1 MASSH
6 ATRVAPA
13 GVAPAGLLLLLYVG
27 GTAALMNGNPV
38 GSSSDVPGVTGSL
51 FRMATADEASMA
63 ATCTSGDEG
72 IVPFCT
78 VALISPGVVL
88 TAAHCVQQQI
98 TAGNPKAFADLRV
111 SLVRRTRHDPQN
123 CKPVTRETRN
133 NPQSPKS
140 RTAKPATARLRMQP
154 WL

>member
-1 MASSH
+1 MAPLASFGFG
-6 ATRVAPA
+6 AQ
-13 GVAPAGLLLLLYVG
+13 AGLLLLLYVG
-27 GTAALMNGNPV
+27 DTCALFNGNAV
-38 GSSSDVPGVTGSL
+38 SSSSDVPSVTGSL
-51 FRMATADEASMA
+51 FTAPGDDEAV
-63 ATCTSGDEG
+63 TCTSGDEG
-72 IVPFCT
+72 VVPFCT

-98 TAGNPKAFADLRV
+98 TAGNPQAFADLRV

-123 CKPVTRETRN
+123 CKTVTRETRN

>member
-1 MASSH
+1 MAPLSSFGF
-6 ATRVAPA
+6 
-13 GVAPAGLLLLLYVG
+13 GVQAGLLLILYVG
-27 GTAALMNGNPV
+27 DTCALFNGVPV

-51 FRMATADEASMA
+51 FMMVTEDEATNA

-72 IVPFCT
+72 VVPFCT

-111 SLVRRTRHDPQN
+111 SLVR
-123 CKPVTRETRN
+123 
-133 NPQSPKS
+133 
-140 RTAKPATARLRMQP
+140 APAS
-154 WL
+154 